1 MLTSLKTCGHDYAT
15 RQCAK
20 YSQNQC
26 STSFIKHTCH
36 TRSMNF
42 VDKLNLVYRIKYC
55 NFAAQNKNKVK
66 TE

>member
-1 MLTSLKTCGHDYAT
+1 MLTFLKPCEYDYAT

-20 YSQNQC
+20 YCQHQY
-26 STSFIKHTCH
+26 STGFIKHTCH

>member
-1 MLTSLKTCGHDYAT
+1 MLTSLKTCGHNYAT
-15 RQCAK
+15 KQCAK
-20 YSQNQC
+20 YCQHQC
-26 STSFIKHTCH
+26 STDFIKHTCH